1 MSLGQSKGSTTSIQQ
16 SDPWSGVQQPLLQG
30 YTEAQR
36 QFAGPQQ
43 QFFPQSTAVPF
54 ANETEQALQAQKAR
68 AMAGSPNLQAAQA
81 QNLRTVQGDY
91 LGADNNPYL
100 SALFDTAADKV
111 QSRVDS
117 PFIGAGRYGSGAHAG
132 SVADSLGGLA
142 ASIYAPAYESERK
155 LQAGATMAAPGF
167 AQADY
172 ADPAMLG
179 QVGERR
185 EDLGTRQLQ
194 DAQSRF
200 YFNQAAP
207 ERALDRYMAL
217 LQGQQ
222 GGTTSMT
229 QPVFGN
235 PLATGIGGALS
246 GGYLASMLGSAGQP
260 AWPFALGGGALGLL
274 SGMV

>member
-1 MSLGQSKGSTTSIQQ
+1 MSLGQSEGTTSTIQQ

-30 YTEAQR
+30 YAEAKR
-36 QFAGPQQ
+36 QFAGPQP

-91 LGADNNPYL
+91 LGPDNNPYL

-132 SVADSLGGLA
+132 TVADALGGLA
-142 ASIYAPAYESERK
+142 ANIYAPAYENERNRQV
-155 LQAGATMAAPGF
+155 QAALAAPGL
-167 AQADY
+167 AAADY
-172 ADPAMLG
+172 ADIGQLG
-179 QVGERR
+179 AVGARR

-194 DAQSRF
+194 DATSRF

-217 LQGQQ
+217 LQGQR
-222 GGTTSMT
+222 GGTTT
-229 QPVFGN
+229 TQQPVFGS
-235 PLATGIGGALS
+235 PAAGALGGAFTGAGL
-246 GGYLASMLGSAGQP
+246 GQMLGMGG
-260 AWPFALGGGALGLL
+260 WPFALGGAGLGLL